1 MDKHLKF
8 SSKAEAESVLFDKVD
23 DALVPKFGF
32 SVDVVGSIYRQTGVV
47 IHSKEGSIFETEAVP
62 GWHVNVRGVGEDDFC
77 EYEVD
82 VQKPVRVW
90 A

>member
-23 DALVPKFGF
+23 DVLVPKFGF

-47 IHSKEGSIFETEAVP
+47 IHSDGGSIFETEPVP

-82 VQKPVRVW
+82 VQQPVRVW